1 MKQLRKK
8 FFIACEDAGKT
19 NTYKVEKMT
28 QPMFNKAYEQ
38 AMKNVWVFIKKNF
51 VPKEK
56 LK

>member
-19 NTYKVEKMT
+19 NTYEVKRMT
-28 QPMFNKAYEQ
+28 QQMFNKAYEQ
-38 AMKNVWVFIKKNF
+38 AMKNAWVFIVKNF